1 MARGLSSLL
10 SSSEPCTVA
19 PADVTIGHVQL
30 RDVLIC
36 PHEKGIV
43 TYPRNFSIVE
53 HDILNPHSE
62 SQTPR
67 RLVDLTS
74 FTPNTISSLILPD
87 TNDTLLAA
95 GGQEAELHLSYYQ
108 SADSCPSPSAPS
120 TRSIRSAPRGFGR
133 KLWESKYI
141 LEHSAS
147 INNSVMLTSMSFSR
161 SNESAAEPRILV
173 SNNDRTV
180 KFYDIAVR
188 RGKVEN
194 DYEPRLLD
202 IGMLRLDVP
211 INHSSI
217 APDGRTLLCVGD
229 SPDVYLHRIT
239 GGSKITFTPIAK
251 LSLSSYI
258 QESHVG
264 GLTPVSSI
272 PASFSTAFS
281 ADGSKFAVA
290 SQEGVVVVWDVR
302 STKPLKVFHTDKS
315 RASSPFSASPTR
327 GTMSTATGVWPS
339 YDSPWDWSRGGTRA
353 PGWGVRSVKFS
364 PPGVGREVMTFT
376 EHTSLLHVVDART
389 FETEEIV
396 RMPNLDSP
404 AYYPSVPARP
414 RSTSPVSR
422 SLTTVRSSSSSET
435 LPSDPRRIVLF
446 SGALEDTFR
455 IPTSDN
461 NSSTTSAWRTRQR
474 SRRHPRDDLSSEDD
488 PNDIVVIPQLGDR
501 DIENNVRLLLAGRRL
516 NSRTT
521 LLGAEADPREPLE
534 GAAEGAREAEEMDVD
549 ELESDCLSSHAP
561 SRSGSPAPASQLSLQ
576 SSGVRSRP
584 SLLARRESNGPY
596 PARWAPVS
604 ATSSTSSSSR
614 RHRRGLG
621 QSLGDES
628 SEEELDLAGM
638 CFDPSGAFVYVAAQ
652 KGIAEW
658 RVRGAEQ
665 QWWTGPEWA

>member
-1 MARGLSSLL
+1 MLPVYTDTA
-10 SSSEPCTVA
+10 
-19 PADVTIGHVQL
+19 
-30 RDVLIC
+30 
-36 PHEKGIV
+36 
-43 TYPRNFSIVE
+43 
-53 HDILNPHSE
+53 
-62 SQTPR
+62 TP
-67 RLVDLTS
+67 LW
-74 FTPNTISSLILPD
+74 
-87 TNDTLLAA
+87 
-95 GGQEAELHLSYYQ
+95 
-108 SADSCPSPSAPS
+108 SCG
-120 TRSIRSAPRGFGR
+120 T
-133 KLWESKYI
+133 
-141 LEHSAS
+141 
-147 INNSVMLTSMSFSR
+147 
-161 SNESAAEPRILV
+161 
-173 SNNDRTV
+173 
-180 KFYDIAVR
+180 
-188 RGKVEN
+188 
-194 DYEPRLLD
+194 
-202 IGMLRLDVP
+202 
-211 INHSSI
+211 
-217 APDGRTLLCVGD
+217 
-229 SPDVYLHRIT
+229 
-239 GGSKITFTPIAK
+239 
-251 LSLSSYI
+251 
-258 QESHVG
+258 
-264 GLTPVSSI
+264 
-272 PASFSTAFS
+272 
-281 ADGSKFAVA
+281 
-290 SQEGVVVVWDVR
+290 
-302 STKPLKVFHTDKS
+302 
-315 RASSPFSASPTR
+315 SPFSASPSR
-327 GTMSTATGVWPS
+327 GTMSIATGVWPS

-404 AYYPSVPARP
+404 AYYPPFVGDPPFGPSTHRP
-414 RSTSPVSR
+414 
-422 SLTTVRSSSSSET
+422 LQC
-435 LPSDPRRIVLF
+435 
-446 SGALEDTFR
+446 
-455 IPTSDN
+455 
-461 NSSTTSAWRTRQR
+461 TTSAWRTRQR
-474 SRRHPRDDLSSEDD
+474 SRRHPRDDLSAEDD

-576 SSGVRSRP
+576 PSGVRSRP

-604 ATSSTSSSSR
+604 ATSSTASSSR